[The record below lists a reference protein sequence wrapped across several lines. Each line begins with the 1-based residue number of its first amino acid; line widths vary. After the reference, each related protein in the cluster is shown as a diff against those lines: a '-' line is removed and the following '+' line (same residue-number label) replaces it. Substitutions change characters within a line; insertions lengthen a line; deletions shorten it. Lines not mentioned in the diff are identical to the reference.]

1 MKEKINVN
9 WGILA
14 TGGIAAAMAKG
25 LARVPN
31 VHLAA
36 VGSRTQKAADRF
48 GQRFGIPKR
57 YGSYEDLARDPEID
71 VVYVSTPHN
80 LHYENCLMLIN
91 SGKDVLCE
99 KPFTINAGQAAEVIA
114 LARKKKRFVL
124 EAMWTRF
131 LPAIVKVREILKEGR
146 LGEIRM
152 LNASFGFKAEFD
164 PLHRLFNP
172 SLGGGALLDVGV
184 YPVSFASM
192 VFGIPAQIS
201 SQCFLGKTG
210 VDEQS
215 AMLFRYEKGQMAV
228 LSAAVR
234 TEIPQDAYIIGTEG
248 TLRIHAPWWQSK
260 KLSMRIGKREKV
272 IKLPFQGNGFSFE
285 AEEVMSCLREGRL
298 ESEVMPLDESLAIM
312 KTMDTIRTQWG
323 LRYPME

>member
-1 MKEKINVN
+1 MKEKIN

-14 TGGIAAAMAKG
+14 TGGIAAAMARG
-25 LARVPN
+25 LARVPDA
-31 VHLAA
+31 HLAA
-36 VGSRTQKAADRF
+36 VGSRTQEAADKFGRRF
-48 GQRFGIPKR
+48 NIPKR

-80 LHYENCLMLIN
+80 LHYENCLMLIHE
-91 SGKDVLCE
+91 GKAVLCE
-99 KPFTINAGQAAEVIA
+99 KPFTLNAEQAAEVIT
-114 LARKKKRFVL
+114 LAREKKCFVL

-131 LPAIVKVREILKEGR
+131 LPAIVKVREILRERR

-192 VFGIPAQIS
+192 VFGQPSQIV
-201 SQCFLGKTG
+201 SQCHLGKTG

-215 AMLFRYEKGQMAV
+215 AMLFRYELGQMAV
-228 LSAAVR
+228 LAAAVR
-234 TEIPQDAYIIGTEG
+234 TEIPQDAHIIGSEG
-248 TLRIHAPWWQSK
+248 RLRVHSPWWQSQ
-260 KLSMRIGKREKV
+260 KLTLKFKEREKV
-272 IKLPFQGNGFSFE
+272 LKFPFKGNGFSFE
-285 AEEVMSCLREGRL
+285 AEDVMRCLREGRL
-298 ESEVMPLDESLAIM
+298 ESEILPLDESLSIM
-312 KTMDTIRTQWG
+312 KTMDEIRAQWG
-323 LRYPME
+323 LKYPME

>member
-1 MKEKINVN
+1 MKEKIN

-25 LARVPN
+25 LALVPDA
-31 VHLAA
+31 HLAA
-36 VGSRTQKAADRF
+36 VGSRTQKAADQF
-48 GQRFGIPKR
+48 GLRFGIPKR

-91 SGKDVLCE
+91 EGKDVLCE
-99 KPFTINAGQAAEVIA
+99 KPFTINAVQAAEVIA
-114 LARKKKRFVL
+114 LAREKKRFVL

-131 LPAIVKVREILKEGR
+131 LPAIVKVREILREGH

-152 LNASFGFKAEFD
+152 FNASFGFKAAFD

-192 VFGIPAQIS
+192 VFGEPSQIS

-210 VDEQS
+210 VDEQ
-215 AMLFRYEKGQMAV
+215 AAVLFRYGRGQMAV
-228 LSAAVR
+228 LAAAVR

-248 TLRIHAPWWQSK
+248 TLCIHAPWWQSR
-260 KLSMRIGKREKV
+260 KLSLRIGKREKV
-272 IKLPFQGNGFSFE
+272 FVVPFKGNGFSFE
-285 AEEVMSCLREGRL
+285 AEEVMRCLREGRL
-298 ESEVMPLDESLAIM
+298 ESDILPLDETLAIM
-312 KTMDTIRTQWG
+312 KTMDFIRSQWG
-323 LRYPME
+323 LKYPME